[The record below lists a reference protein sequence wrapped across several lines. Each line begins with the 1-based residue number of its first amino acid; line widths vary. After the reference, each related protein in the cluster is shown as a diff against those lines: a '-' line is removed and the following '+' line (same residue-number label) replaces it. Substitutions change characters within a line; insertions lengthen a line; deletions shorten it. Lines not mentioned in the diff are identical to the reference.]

1 MIGNGEWIFMA
12 VLLITLAALAYGLF
26 TAEGSGI
33 TPRPWGSRRSSDP
46 QPGAVGPEEVSGHDE
61 REHVPW
67 GHGTK

>member
-33 TPRPWGSRRSSDP
+33 ALRPWGSRAKLRTPARGSRSGRSLR
-46 QPGAVGPEEVSGHDE
+46 A
-61 REHVPW
+61 RR
-67 GHGTK
+67 